1 MRVLLITQYFPPEIG
16 AASSRWGD
24 YIQILIKQG
33 HKVTVLCEAPN
44 YPKGIFYGG
53 YKNPWYKKEIINE
66 NLTIIRSK
74 AGVNNRKSM
83 YNKLIH
89 YLTFMISGIVNVNKI
104 NNYKFVIV
112 STPPL
117 FTGIIGVFLQK
128 FKSIPFWLDLRDL
141 WPDSAVALNQMN
153 KNFLYFLGKKIESII
168 YNSAEG
174 FILAVPGFKN
184 YLNEKFVSTKYKPK
198 LNLLNGVSSN
208 FISMVNNLEIKQDK
222 RFTVLYSGNMGL
234 AQGLET
240 IIEAGKLLDDYPI
253 DFQLI
258 GDGILRNRLEHLVKV
273 NGQKNIFFHDSMH
286 RYELIKWIKKSSIC
300 LVPLKNNPLF
310 HSAFPSKM
318 FEYMACAKPIIVGI
332 KGEAA
337 DLVNHSKSGTIV
349 EPENAILLSKAIID
363 YYQNKDQCIN
373 HGTNGMI
380 YVTENLQ
387 KEELISSLMDSIKKV
402 KN

>member
-128 FKSIPFWLDLRDL
+128 FKS
-141 WPDSAVALNQMN
+141 N
-153 KNFLYFLGKKIESII
+153 
-168 YNSAEG
+168 
-174 FILAVPGFKN
+174 
-184 YLNEKFVSTKYKPK
+184 T
-198 LNLLNGVSSN
+198 
-208 FISMVNNLEIKQDK
+208 
-222 RFTVLYSGNMGL
+222 
-234 AQGLET
+234 
-240 IIEAGKLLDDYPI
+240 
-253 DFQLI
+253 
-258 GDGILRNRLEHLVKV
+258 
-273 NGQKNIFFHDSMH
+273 
-286 RYELIKWIKKSSIC
+286 
-300 LVPLKNNPLF
+300 
-310 HSAFPSKM
+310 
-318 FEYMACAKPIIVGI
+318 
-332 KGEAA
+332 
-337 DLVNHSKSGTIV
+337 
-349 EPENAILLSKAIID
+349 
-363 YYQNKDQCIN
+363 
-373 HGTNGMI
+373 
-380 YVTENLQ
+380 
-387 KEELISSLMDSIKKV
+387 
-402 KN
+402 